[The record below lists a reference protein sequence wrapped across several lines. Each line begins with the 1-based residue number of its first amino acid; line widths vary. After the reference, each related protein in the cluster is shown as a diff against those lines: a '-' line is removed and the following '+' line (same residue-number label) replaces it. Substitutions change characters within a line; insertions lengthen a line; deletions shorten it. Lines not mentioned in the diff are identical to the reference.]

1 MQDILTAVYSYCE
14 SHSKCSD
21 PILEELEKV
30 THLQTTQPR
39 MLSGP
44 LQGSF
49 LQLISK
55 ISKPQRILEIGT
67 FTGYSAICLA
77 KGLEQGGKLITIDIN
92 PETLAIARK
101 YVEKSGLL
109 SSIEIIEGNALDV
122 ISGLNEMF
130 DIVFIDADKEN
141 YPSYYTM
148 VKPKI
153 RKGGLIILDNMLWSG
168 KVLDDNMDA
177 RTKALHQLNQ
187 ILLQDPDVENLLLP
201 LRDGLHIA
209 IKIT

>member
-1 MQDILTAVYSYCE
+1 MQDLLNAVYDYCE
-14 SHSKCSD
+14 SHSTCSD
-21 PILEELEKV
+21 PVLEELEKV

-49 LQLISK
+49 LELMSK
-55 ISKPQRILEIGT
+55 ISHPKNILEIGT

-77 KGLEQGGKLITIDIN
+77 KGLQEGGKLITIDVN
-92 PETLAIARK
+92 PETLTIARK
-101 YVEKSGLL
+101 YIKKSGLE
-109 SSIEIIEGNALDV
+109 SCIEIIEGNALDV
-122 ISGLNEMF
+122 IPGLNEMF

-141 YPSYYTM
+141 YPAYYSL

-168 KVLDDNMDA
+168 KVLDKNMDS
-177 RTKALHQLNQ
+177 RTKILHELNQ
-187 ILLQDPDVENLLLP
+187 TLHDDKDVNNLLLP
-201 LRDGLHIA
+201 LRDGLHVA
-209 IKIT
+209 VKLS